1 MDTPFLQIKN
11 VSKNFPGVKALDA
24 VNIDIYRGEIHVLV
38 GENGAGKSTLI
49 KILTGVYRHD
59 AGEILL
65 NGQKIKDLTPQKA
78 LHELGIVPI
87 YQELN
92 MVPMLSVAENIFMGR
107 EIYKNKTLGII
118 DREAMKAKT
127 AEILRELGQDID
139 PACLVKNL
147 GVGKQQM
154 VEIAKALSIEAQLI
168 IFDEPTAALGEE
180 EIEELFRIMRKLKNN
195 QVTLIFISHKLDEV
209 KKIGDRVTVLRDARH
224 IVTKPVAELSEDDI
238 VRYMVGKEITN
249 KFPKIMMEKGEQAL
263 RVVNLNRKGVLHN
276 ISFEA
281 YRSQILGVAGLVGAG
296 RTELAR
302 AIIGAD
308 AIDSGEIYINNRRV
322 NIKCPKDALEQGL
335 VLLTED
341 RKNQGLFLDETLV
354 FNCTIANLDQYRQ
367 RLLLCPKRQREDTQ
381 RLVDRL
387 KLKTSS
393 LHSKAMQLSGGNQQ
407 KLVISKWLNTQ
418 AHIFIFDEP
427 TRGIDVGA
435 KEEVY
440 MIINHLLEDGAA
452 VIVISSEL
460 PEILGISDRI
470 IVLHSGKI
478 TGIFNR
484 AEATQEKIMKA
495 ATGGSEY
502 AS

>member
-1 MDTPFLQIKN
+1 
-11 VSKNFPGVKALDA
+11 
-24 VNIDIYRGEIHVLV
+24 
-38 GENGAGKSTLI
+38 
-49 KILTGVYRHD
+49 
-59 AGEILL
+59 
-65 NGQKIKDLTPQKA
+65 
-78 LHELGIVPI
+78 
-87 YQELN
+87 
-92 MVPMLSVAENIFMGR
+92 
-107 EIYKNKTLGII
+107 
-118 DREAMKAKT
+118 
-127 AEILRELGQDID
+127 
-139 PACLVKNL
+139 
-147 GVGKQQM
+147 
-154 VEIAKALSIEAQLI
+154 
-168 IFDEPTAALGEE
+168 
-180 EIEELFRIMRKLKNN
+180 
-195 QVTLIFISHKLDEV
+195 LDEV
-209 KKIGDRVTVLRDARH
+209 KKIGDRVTVLRDARQ
-224 IVTKPVAELSEDDI
+224 IITKPVAELSEDDI

-249 KFPKIMMEKGEQAL
+249 KFPKIVTEKGEQAL
-263 RVVNLNRKGVLHN
+263 RVVNLNRKGVLHD

-281 YRSQILGVAGLVGAG
+281 YRGQILGVAGLVGAG

-308 AIDSGEIYINNRRV
+308 SIDSGEIYIKDQKV

-341 RKNQGLFLDETLV
+341 RKNQGLFLDETVV
-354 FNCTIANLDQYRQ
+354 FNCTIANLVKYRQ
-367 RLLLCPKRQREDTQ
+367 KLLLSPKQQREDTK
-381 RLVDRL
+381 RLVNRLRL
-387 KLKTSS
+387 KTPS
-393 LHSKAMQLSGGNQQ
+393 LLTKAMQLSGGNQQ

-418 AHIFIFDEP
+418 AKIFIFDEP

-440 MIINHLLEDGAA
+440 TIINHLLEEGAA

-478 TGIFNR
+478 TGVFER